1 MNFKNRNQ
9 LFLSECFTQHYKKK
23 EKGVVFL
30 ETDVVNTLNARTSK
44 RACKTIGFPQ
54 NHTSRSKLKN
64 LLGQEHSQVPRACKT
79 MYSSFAFLPLKY
91 D

>member
-54 NHTSRSKLKN
+54 NHTSRSKLKIFSDKN
-64 LLGQEHSQVPRACKT
+64 TPRYLKHVKLCTLLSRSCP
-79 MYSSFAFLPLKY
+79 
-91 D
+91 

>member
-1 MNFKNRNQ
+1 MNLKNRNQ
-9 LFLSECFTQHYKKK
+9 LILSECFTQHYKKK

-30 ETDVVNTLNARTSK
+30 ETDVVNTLNARTSE

-64 LLGQEHSQVPRACKT
+64 LLGQEHSQVPREPRCQF
-79 MYSSFAFLPLKY
+79 S
-91 D
+91 